1 MNDEVVREK
10 KWEVLSIF
18 FHFCDD
24 GRLSRNENSQACN

>member
-10 KWEVLSIF
+10 KSKELSIF
-18 FHFCDD
+18 FLFCND